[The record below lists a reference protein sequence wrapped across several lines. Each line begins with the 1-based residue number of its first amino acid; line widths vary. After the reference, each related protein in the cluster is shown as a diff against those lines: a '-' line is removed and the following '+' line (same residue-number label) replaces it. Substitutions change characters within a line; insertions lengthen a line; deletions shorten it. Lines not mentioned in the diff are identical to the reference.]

1 MSRKRVKQI
10 NEYLNYINLVLLLGI
25 LFLVGNLLL
34 TIRKEK
40 QKVIVKEDGILKVY
54 VFDDKVF
61 NGYLKDKTV
70 RVISLSPLFL
80 EVMPTGVQASKAGEW
95 KVFSTDGIAEVRSVQ
110 EEDKFIKGE
119 KKKD

>member
-1 MSRKRVKQI
+1 M
-10 NEYLNYINLVLLLGI
+10 
-25 LFLVGNLLL
+25 
-34 TIRKEK
+34 
-40 QKVIVKEDGILKVY
+40 KVY

-110 EEDKFIKGE
+110 EEDKFIKG